1 MSRCPSSQ
9 RVVVMVDLCGH
20 GGEGQRQDSQC
31 VKRARV
37 NNAHAL
43 LGSYPL
49 QIGGLA
55 HALPRPD
62 AHGWKEA
69 PTAGSLDGCIS
80 HLRLN
85 GQVKLMS

>member
-1 MSRCPSSQ
+1 
-9 RVVVMVDLCGH
+9 MVNVCGQ
-20 GGEGQRQDSQC
+20 GDKGEKQDSHC

-37 NNAHAL
+37 NDAHAL

-55 HALPRPD
+55 HALPRPA

-69 PTAGSLDGCIS
+69 PTSRSLDGCIS